1 MNTKLLSLCPCNSN
15 KSYSLCCSPYLKGKI
30 HAPTAEALMRSRYSA
45 YVTNNT
51 QYVYRSWDENT
62 RPPLKVLREDNSQIF
77 TKLEII
83 KTTAGGSEDETGTV
97 EFIASYMLKDSSDIS
112 MESEIHQH
120 HENSY
125 FVKRK
130 NRWVYVNEL
139 SKIYFEN
146 DE

>member
-1 MNTKLLSLCPCNSN
+1 MKTKLSSLCHCNSN
-15 KSYSLCCSPYLKGKI
+15 KPYAVCCSPYHKGKI

-45 YVTNNT
+45 YVTKNV
-51 QYVYRSWDENT
+51 QYVYRSWDEKT
-62 RPPLKVLREDNSQIF
+62 RPPLKVLREDNSQEF

-83 KTTAGGSEDETGTV
+83 NTTAGGSEDETGTV

-125 FVKRK
+125 FVKLK

-139 SKIYFEN
+139 NKIDFEN
-146 DE
+146 DK